1 MHSLRVGAL
10 CRTRAAALTVCVLA
24 AAASVSWTASGS
36 ANHDR
41 AAGPITGS
49 IAPFHYLGPVT
60 ETTRRAGGNLL
71 LEPPT
76 GATPRLT
83 PTQAYNSW
91 CEKFCGNQKST
102 PDMLLAR
109 LTTPNSG
116 PARADGSLLRP
127 TINKVLS
134 YVLIWNHAQCHFTG
148 GPVVPNRST
157 ASPSPP
163 AQMTCIQ
170 TNPIDADTGAPIA
183 GQYYG

>member
-1 MHSLRVGAL
+1 MHSLRIGAP

-24 AAASVSWTASGS
+24 AAASVSCTASGS

-41 AAGPITGS
+41 TADPISGS

-71 LEPPT
+71 LEPPA

-91 CEKFCGNQKST
+91 CEACGNQQGT

-127 TINKVLS
+127 SINKVLS

-157 ASPSPP
+157 TSASPP
-163 AQMTCIQ
+163 AQVTCIL
-170 TNPIDADTGAPIA
+170 TEPIDADTAAPIA
-183 GQYYG
+183 GLYYG